1 VQITF
6 QLPKADPD
14 KQARLIS
21 EHWVQLKEPKSLPVA
36 ILLSVPFMLV
46 GGFLTLMLTRI
57 FVPVSLEDY
66 GFQGGGISFNINILY
81 ILSIF
86 VLLLIHELIHLS
98 LIPSFMKSKHT
109 GIGIQ
114 VFGGFVFTEEIMSRM
129 RYLIVSLAPFV
140 LISIVLPLLLGAMG
154 YLNPLLI
161 FLIILNAL
169 GSSVDLLNV
178 VLVLS
183 QVPKKAQI
191 RNHGMNTFWK

>member
-1 VQITF
+1 
-6 QLPKADPD
+6 
-14 KQARLIS
+14 
-21 EHWVQLKEPKSLPVA
+21 
-36 ILLSVPFMLV
+36 M
-46 GGFLTLMLTRI
+46 

-66 GFQGGGISFNINILY
+66 GFGGGGISFNINILY

-98 LIPSFMKSKHT
+98 LIPNFTTSKHT
-109 GIGIQ
+109 GIGIHI
-114 VFGGFVFTEEIMSRM
+114 FGGFVFSEEVMSRL
-129 RYLIVSLAPFV
+129 RFLIVSLAPFV
-140 LISIVLPLLLGAMG
+140 IISIILPLLLGALG

-191 RNHGMNTFWK
+191 RNHGMSTFWK

>member
-1 VQITF
+1 MKITF
-6 QLPKADPD
+6 HLPKADSD
-14 KQARLIS
+14 IQAGLVS
-21 EHWVQLKEPKSLPVA
+21 EQWVQLKEPKSLPVA

-66 GFQGGGISFNINILY
+66 GFQDGGISFNINILY

-109 GIGIQ
+109 GIGIHI
-114 VFGGFVFTEEIMSRM
+114 FGGFVFSEEIMSRM

-140 LISIVLPLLLGAMG
+140 LISIVLPLLLGTMG